1 MNRKY
6 YLAVQKLQTEP
17 SLVNWLKLFS
27 LETWDRISFARSRVG
42 LKIYETT
49 ITQNLLLNI
58 TAFAETEILPIEIF
72 EATSEKSNGNDVE
85 IVIEIE
91 ENKYIILPC
100 QAKII
105 KKNKKYSSIKH
116 KVGKTKDQ
124 IDLLIQ
130 YAQKVKGIPI
140 YLFYNFFDENSYLEN
155 VEKEIRKRY
164 RSFNY
169 EHYGCSIASAHSI
182 KNNFKGLSLEG
193 NIKWKIPSFKDL
205 HPSIAVPLYFIA
217 LNHNLDSF
225 KKLFLTASTPI
236 QSVKVYSR
244 DEIVNTN
251 LWRNFHST
259 PSIGYIT
266 PQGGSFKNVTS
277 SKQFTPSF
285 RVILHKDFYKRENT
299 ISIIS

>member
-6 YLAVQKLQTEP
+6 YLAIQKLQAEP
-17 SLVNWLKLFS
+17 SLLNWLKLFS

-58 TAFAETEILPIEIF
+58 TAFAETETLPIEIF
-72 EATSEKSNGNDVE
+72 EAISEKSNGNDIE

-116 KVGKTKDQ
+116 KVGKTKNQ

-140 YLFYNFFDENSYLEN
+140 YLFYNYFDENPYLEN
-155 VEKEIRKRY
+155 TEKEIRKRY

-169 EHYGCSIASAHSI
+169 EHYGCSIANAYDI
-182 KNNFKGLSLEG
+182 KNKFKRSSLEG

-205 HPSIAVPLYFIA
+205 HPNVAVPLYFIA
-217 LNHNLDSF
+217 LNYNLDSF
-225 KKLFLTASTPI
+225 KKLFVTASTANQLI
-236 QSVKVYSR
+236 KVYSR

-251 LWRNFHST
+251 LWRNLHSA
-259 PSIGYIT
+259 PSIGYVT
-266 PQGGSFKNVTS
+266 PQRGGFNNIIS
-277 SKQFTPSF
+277 SDKYTPGF
-285 RVILHKDFYKRENT
+285 RVIFHKGFYEKNNA
-299 ISIIS
+299 ISIIT